1 MLKLISFKRKCNH
14 FLKKNANNR
23 YTINSEEKRELAL
36 KRYNAPFL

>member
-1 MLKLISFKRKCNH
+1 MLKWISFKRKYSY

-36 KRYNAPFL
+36 ERYRALFL